1 MDVTRATV
9 VLSALVTLFGV
20 AEHASACRC
29 MGALPP
35 RAALEGADA
44 VFLGEVIARRD
55 VDVTAGGFPAAYGF
69 TFRVSRAWKGVVTD
83 TVEIGTSSI
92 SISCGSH
99 FTIGEEYLVYAGG
112 GGVAS
117 ATSFLGGQV
126 VTGRAARPK
135 RWTNKCSRT
144 QASEYAERV
153 DFTELGEPSW
163 INHAIQI
170 TLLSDELRDACQK
183 GDTTRA
189 HELIRAGH
197 DVNGKD
203 RHGGQT
209 ALIAAVSGGHADTV
223 GVLLEGG
230 ARVNEMKRDTTA
242 LVEAAR
248 SGHAQMVRI
257 LLEGGADASEARTR
271 QSPLVAAISSGEWDV
286 VGQLLDGGAAVDG
299 DTLFAAVRTEEM
311 AVVDLVLRSGVTAD
325 MPTGY
330 GRTALSFA
338 SSLGNIEIV
347 KRLIAEG
354 ADVNDPSSF
363 RSPLDVAA
371 GNGHV
376 ETVKLLLES
385 GAQVREKTL
394 VLAAPQG
401 GELLQLL
408 LETRASQSG
417 ATMEVSPEM
426 LGAAAQAGNISA
438 LKFLLATDPGLAVR
452 DQRALVVAGF
462 NGQLNVIRVLL
473 EAGAD
478 VNQSDENGWTALMRA
493 SYRGHIEVMQFLID
507 KGADVN
513 AGGHVNALS
522 WAVEKGWLEAV
533 DLLLESGAD
542 VNAVTAGQPHT
553 ALSKAVRRG
562 HLAIVHRL
570 LEAGA
575 DPRLASP
582 LYAAAGGGNLELVNL
597 LLEAGAP
604 VNDETGSA
612 LSAAAASG
620 RLDVVKRLLEEGADV
635 TRAEGALHR
644 AAMRG
649 STDVVSLLIELGMS
663 VNADAGSGN
672 TTPLHGAVLGQ
683 SLETVRLLLD
693 AGADVDAKSEHD
705 STPLMIA
712 LPNSRRDVLL
722 REEARRRNPDWTDPC
737 LAMIELLLEA
747 GADVGAVD
755 AYGRTA
761 LGQAEALGDAAVAAL
776 LREAAGEK

>member
-1 MDVTRATV
+1 M
-9 VLSALVTLFGV
+9 S
-20 AEHASACRC
+20 
-29 MGALPP
+29 
-35 RAALEGADA
+35 
-44 VFLGEVIARRD
+44 
-55 VDVTAGGFPAAYGF
+55 TA
-69 TFRVSRAWKGVVTD
+69 K
-83 TVEIGTSSI
+83 
-92 SISCGSH
+92 
-99 FTIGEEYLVYAGG
+99 
-112 GGVAS
+112 
-117 ATSFLGGQV
+117 
-126 VTGRAARPK
+126 
-135 RWTNKCSRT
+135 N
-144 QASEYAERV
+144 
-153 DFTELGEPSW
+153 
-163 INHAIQI
+163 
-170 TLLSDELRDACQK
+170 
-183 GDTTRA
+183 
-189 HELIRAGH
+189 
-197 DVNGKD
+197 

-209 ALIAAVSGGHADTV
+209 ALIAAVSGGHANTV

-248 SGHAQMVRI
+248 SGHAEMVRI

-311 AVVDLVLRSGVTAD
+311 AVIDLVLRSGATAD

-354 ADVNDPSSF
+354 ADVNAPSSF
-363 RSPLDVAA
+363 HSPLEAA
-371 GNGHV
+371 TGKGHV
-376 ETVKLLLES
+376 KTVKLLLES

-408 LETRASQSG
+408 LETRAAQSG

-426 LGAAAQAGNISA
+426 LGTAAQAGNVSA
-438 LKFLLATDPGLAVR
+438 LKFLIATDPDLAVR

-462 NGQLNVIRVLL
+462 NGQLDVIRVLL

-478 VNQSDENGWTALMRA
+478 VNQSGENGWTALMRA

-507 KGADVN
+507 NGADVN
-513 AGGHVNALS
+513 AGGHVYALS
-522 WAVEKGWLEAV
+522 WAAENGWLEAV

-542 VNAVTAGQPHT
+542 VNAVTAGQPHHT
-553 ALSKAVRRG
+553 ALSKAVQRR

-570 LEAGA
+570 LEARA
-575 DPRLASP
+575 DLRLASP

-604 VNDETGSA
+604 VNDETGSP
-612 LSAAAASG
+612 LFAAAASG

-649 STDVVSLLIELGMS
+649 STDVVSLLIERGMN
-663 VNADAGSGN
+663 VNADTGSGN

-683 SLETVRLLLD
+683 SLETARLLLD

-722 REEARRRNPDWTDPC
+722 REDARQRNPDWTDPC